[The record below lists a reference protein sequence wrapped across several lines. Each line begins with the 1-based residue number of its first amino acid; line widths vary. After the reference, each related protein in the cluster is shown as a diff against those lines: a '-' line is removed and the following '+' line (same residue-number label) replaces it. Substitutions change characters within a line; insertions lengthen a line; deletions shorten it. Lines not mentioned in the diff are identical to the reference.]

1 MTTAVDT
8 AAEAFRATLTERGAL
23 LGAADGEARDL
34 GRRAALLVGSAA
46 AWRDHLGELLDVPAV
61 MTLLGVNTRQA
72 IYDLVTRARMLGLPR
87 RGATM
92 VFPAFQFDPT
102 DGRPYPM
109 IPQILTEFA
118 EADVDPYTVATWL
131 ATGQDELDGATPVSL
146 LPTPVATTAVT
157 AAARRTAARLSH

>member
-46 AWRDHLGELLDVPAV
+46 AWRDHLDVPAV

-92 VFPAFQFDPT
+92 AFPAFQFDPT

-131 ATGQDELDGATPVSL
+131 ATGQDELDGATPASL
-146 LPTPVATTAVT
+146 LPTPEATTAVT
-157 AAARRTAARLSH
+157 AAARRTAARLNH